1 LIHSPHLTSPA
12 TLVNFLTESNHIT
25 SPIPN
30 TPLAVP
36 GYLLSVRYLESV
48 GRKNVQLMGF
58 LVMGL
63 LFVICGTYHDWFLAP
78 DLPNVLLRKI
88 LFLLLYSMTFLFS
101 NFGPNTTTFVIP
113 GEIYPAEVR
122 ATCHGISAAS
132 GKLGA
137 AAGAY
142 FFPLVL
148 GQGRGTSSGEGL
160 KMSMFLCAVVA
171 LLGALVTHL
180 FTPRYG
186 APELL
191 AGEDGYEYLML
202 EHRFLRPTAGDL
214 DLWESVRLVRSKSS
228 QMLQAQMQMSGTG
241 TTASTG
247 SGSVKFAAT
256 ATDSLLKSYQSSGYQ
271 YQAVSQTDGKTSS
284 SAPVTGVAV
293 HISNSSA
300 HNPLA
305 HSIDVEA
312 DVDLDGGLVTE
323 EEERSATSATS
334 KSKNKNKK

>member
-1 LIHSPHLTSPA
+1 
-12 TLVNFLTESNHIT
+12 
-25 SPIPN
+25 
-30 TPLAVP
+30 
-36 GYLLSVRYLESV
+36 
-48 GRKNVQLMGF
+48 MGF

-148 GQGRGTSSGEGL
+148 GQGHGTSSGEGL
-160 KMSMFLCAVVA
+160 KTSMFLCAVVA

-186 APELL
+186 APELQ

-228 QMLQAQMQMSGTG
+228 QMLQSQMQLS
-241 TTASTG
+241 SSG
-247 SGSVKFAAT
+247 SGSSGTSTFTTTATAT
-256 ATDSLLKSYQSSGYQ
+256 ATDSLLKSSSAYQ
-271 YQAVSQTDGKTSS
+271 YQAVSQMDSRTPTA
-284 SAPVTGVAV
+284 APATGVAV
-293 HISNSSA
+293 RISNSSA

-323 EEERSATSATS
+323 
-334 KSKNKNKK
+334 